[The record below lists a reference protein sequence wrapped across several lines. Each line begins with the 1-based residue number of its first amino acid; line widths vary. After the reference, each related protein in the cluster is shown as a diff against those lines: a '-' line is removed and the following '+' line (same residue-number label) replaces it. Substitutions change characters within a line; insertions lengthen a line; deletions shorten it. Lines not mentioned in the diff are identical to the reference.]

1 MEFNIAIH
9 FLVLAIFISLMMRW
23 IIPLIKK
30 GDKMRF
36 EITEDKV
43 KAEIQGSIL
52 DSDELDPNDH
62 DDNYML

>member
-43 KAEIQGSIL
+43 KAEI
-52 DSDELDPNDH
+52 
-62 DDNYML
+62 